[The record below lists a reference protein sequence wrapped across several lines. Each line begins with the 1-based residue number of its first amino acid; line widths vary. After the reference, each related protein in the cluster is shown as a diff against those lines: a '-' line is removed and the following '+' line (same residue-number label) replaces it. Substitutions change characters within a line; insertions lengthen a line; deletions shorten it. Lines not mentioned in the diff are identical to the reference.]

1 MNSQWEESDET
12 YFHRLHLK
20 VHPLLQRQNGYAVSW
35 MSTQYFEKKQMTECR
50 SRQSPVGMTH
60 CHAVWLHF
68 SSACH
73 SSQPACQKPFFLIKI
88 IVHRQRIHKEKHTQ
102 QGKVI
107 LSVHSPWRQ
116 LVSQCSFLLH
126 SLFTPHSLTSL
137 FPSCLQKTFPTLP
150 LGNNP
155 MRNGIPRGKRS
166 TTSIFSRVTKC
177 FFQLHKFP

>member
-1 MNSQWEESDET
+1 MRLISIDCTWKFIHYFKGRMDMLFPEWAPSILKRSRWPNADQGRAQWGWHIAVL
-12 YFHRLHLK
+12 FGFIF
-20 VHPLLQRQNGYAVSW
+20 PLLVTAPNLPV
-35 MSTQYFEKKQMTECR
+35 R
-50 SRQSPVGMTH
+50 S
-60 CHAVWLHF
+60 
-68 SSACH
+68 H
-73 SSQPACQKPFFLIKI
+73 SVFLIKI

-107 LSVHSPWRQ
+107 LLVHSPWRQ

-137 FPSCLQKTFPTLP
+137 FPSCLQKTFPILP